1 MRLVEAAGT
10 KLSNVWI
17 AAIPGRVLVY
27 KSRSAS
33 YPIQA
38 FPVGA
43 SLQQVAEMGEYEQY
57 YAALNFFGNQSNGA
71 MMYPHL
77 EAAVD
82 WVLLHTFD
90 FQSMREWAQALKEDK
105 ERPPETPAKK
115 TRPVPARP
123 RRPPPAAAV
132 PPPGN
137 RDGGRFSFA
146 ALPAPPAE
154 AEPAVQGTSPADAEA
169 PARSGGS
176 SWTGS
181 EWGSEWGSSD
191 SYSNSYSGSEGWSD
205 GGWDADGGLLDVS
218 LVEKRED
225 AEPPP
230 PPRHLY
236 PKDHPQYRALVLMES
251 VGVQADVPR
260 SISVQTDPET
270 ALVQLPAEVH
280 SRESVAVEVPV
291 SEVAVEHRDTRFRV
305 EPIAEAEEKGA
316 GVGAAAAGGAAP
328 ARRDSQWDER
338 STPNGRTYYYNRET
352 RRSTFRKPS
361 VDLPFLDKAEKDAQ
375 AEKGGDG
382 VWTEHY
388 GPEGK
393 KYWYNKATGR
403 KSFNGP
409 DNKKRDNPGRGSVSL
424 GQRLDVRRRHGG
436 RRVPGR
442 LPVQQRGRVV
452 VGVQDVGEDLGVHV
466 RQVLVPLP
474 EELQAPLRLERVPLQ
489 VPDAVDD
496 PRVEPGQRHQRRA
509 PGPLP
514 ERVDLPPV
522 LDPEVVPEERLQHLG
537 VPHLHLADLGVVRRD
552 RLVVH
557 HPPASHDLDPALP
570 HQRLEVR
577 GVRPPRPLQPR
588 LQEDALALQMKV
600 RSGAARSAAVTDVRM
615 RLTSVS
621 WYPRK
626 VFL

>member
-1 MRLVEAAGT
+1 MQQLVVLKRGQVSKKYGFMELLGFQQADDRHFSVTVGQSHFWQINVMYLDDVRPFAATLELVLGYRNLAGGQVPSGPQDLHALADRIARLGAPRTAYQAGQVRLVEAAGT

-115 TRPVPARP
+115 TRPAPRRP
-123 RRPPPAAAV
+123 SRPPPAAAV

-191 SYSNSYSGSEGWSD
+191 SYSNSYSNSYSGSEGWSDGESVSD

-316 GVGAAAAGGAAP
+316 GVGAAAAEGPAAAAGGAAP

-338 STPNGRTYYYNRET
+338 STPNGRTYYYTTGRPGGRRSASRRWTCRSSTRPRRT
-352 RRSTFRKPS
+352 RRRRK
-361 VDLPFLDKAEKDAQ
+361 A
-375 AEKGGDG
+375 GTGCG
-382 VWTEHY
+382 RNT
-388 GPEGK
+388 
-393 KYWYNKATGR
+393 TGR
-403 KSFNGP
+403 K
-409 DNKKRDNPGRGSVSL
+409 GRSTGTT
-424 GQRLDVRRRHGG
+424 RRRGASRSTG
-436 RRVPGR
+436 RTTRSGTT
-442 LPVQQRGRVV
+442 
-452 VGVQDVGEDLGVHV
+452 
-466 RQVLVPLP
+466 
-474 EELQAPLRLERVPLQ
+474 
-489 VPDAVDD
+489 
-496 PRVEPGQRHQRRA
+496 RA
-509 PGPLP
+509 
-514 ERVDLPPV
+514 
-522 LDPEVVPEERLQHLG
+522 G
-537 VPHLHLADLGVVRRD
+537 VP
-552 RLVVH
+552 
-557 HPPASHDLDPALP
+557 
-570 HQRLEVR
+570 
-577 GVRPPRPLQPR
+577 
-588 LQEDALALQMKV
+588 
-600 RSGAARSAAVTDVRM
+600 
-615 RLTSVS
+615 
-621 WYPRK
+621 
-626 VFL
+626 